1 MVTQKTFSVPN
12 ISCGH
17 CVNAIKSE
25 LGELPGVTRV
35 DGDPADRCIDVEWQ
49 SPATEEQIIDRLKEI
64 NYPAA

>member
-1 MVTQKTFSVPN
+1 MTTKKTFSIPN

-25 LGELPGVTRV
+25 LDDLSGVTQV
-35 DGDPADRCIDVEWQ
+35 AGDPASKSIDVEWD
-49 SPATEEQIIDRLKEI
+49 SPATEEQILHTLKEI

>member
-1 MVTQKTFSVPN
+1 MSKQTFSVPN

-25 LGELPGVTRV
+25 LGELEGVRTV
-35 DGDPADRCIDVEWQ
+35 DGNPQAKSIEVEYDA
-49 SPATEEQIIDRLKEI
+49 PATEDQIRATLKEI